1 MPRPIFSAAW
11 YRVATLTPRIRT
23 NALIARHQYRGQTWY
38 VLRDVASNRVYRFHP
53 ASYALIGLMDGRRT
67 VQDLWDLSVAQLGD
81 DAPTQDELILLLSQ
95 LHSAD
100 VLQCEVPPD
109 TAELLRRGQ
118 QMSRRQL
125 MSQWL
130 SPLSWRFHVLDPE
143 PLLRRLLPWFRP
155 LFAPLGLVPWLA
167 IVVPALVLM
176 AVHWEA
182 LTENFIDRVTTPENA
197 LALFLL
203 FPIIKALHELGHAAA
218 IKAYGGEVHDMGVM
232 LLVFTPIPYVD
243 ASSAT
248 AFGSKWRRFVVGGA
262 GMMVELVI
270 ASVAL
275 YVWLGA
281 QPGVARSLAHYAII
295 LAGIST
301 VLFNGNPLLRYD
313 GYYMLVDLLEIPN
326 LYTRSRTWLGWA
338 AERYL
343 FGVLDA
349 EPPQATPGERVWFVL
364 YGVGSFLYRI
374 LVVVAI
380 AFFLLDRVF
389 YVAVGLLLLT
399 LSMWVVVPLM
409 KGVRYLAHSPRL
421 RRTRTRAVLVTSGV
435 ALAVVL
441 LLAIIP
447 MPHRTRAEGVVWVP
461 EEALVRPDTEGF
473 IERLAA
479 RPGVRVKAGDALVVL
494 GNQELASREAVAEA
508 RVRELRARY
517 DAERPNDT
525 VRMQIVEEELRY
537 SVEELARVR
546 QRLAGLILRA
556 NTEGAFIIPQP
567 ESLPGRFVKKGD
579 LLAYVLDLQRV
590 RQRRGRQHRDRSARP
605 AGRDR
610 ARQGVSARP
619 RRALGHGPGGRRRP
633 RLRPLRPWVDAA
645 GQPVVPRAAPAL
657 PRPLRCLA
665 RWGAP
670 RWPPKPPMLR
680 APRRSRGARRC
691 GARRPAAARCCRRS
705 RPRTSSASRSG
716 TGGSSAP
723 STGRAAWPCATADA
737 PRSGAGSS
745 PRSPIAAA
753 RWTASPTRCS
763 GARPPSWASAC
774 AARGSAGS

>member
-1 MPRPIFSAAW
+1 MTRPIFSAAW

-23 NALIARHQYRGQTWY
+23 NALIARHQYRGETWY
-38 VLRDVASNRVYRFHP
+38 VLRDVASNRVYRFSP
-53 ASYALIGLMDGRRT
+53 ASYSVIGLMDGRRT
-67 VQDLWDLSVAQLGD
+67 VQDLWDLAVAQLGD
-81 DAPTQDELILLLSQ
+81 AAPTQDELILLLSQ

-130 SPLSWRFHVLDPE
+130 SPLSWRFHLLDPE
-143 PLLRRLLPWFRP
+143 PMLRRLLPMFRGLFRP
-155 LFAPLGLVPWLA
+155 WGLVPWLA

-182 LTENFIDRVTTPENA
+182 LTENLIDRVTTPENA

-203 FPIIKALHELGHAAA
+203 FPIVKTLHELGHAAA

-243 ASSAT
+243 ASSST

-270 ASVAL
+270 ASLAM
-275 YVWLGA
+275 YVWLAA

-313 GYYMLVDLLEIPN
+313 GYYMLTDLLEIPN
-326 LYTRSRTWLGWA
+326 LYTRSRAWLGWA

-343 FGVLDA
+343 FGVAEA
-349 EPPQATPGERVWFVL
+349 EPPQATPGERVWFVV
-364 YGVGSFLYRI
+364 YAVASFLYRI

-389 YVAVGLLLLT
+389 YIAVGLLILT
-399 LSMWVVVPLM
+399 LGMWVVVPVA
-409 KGVRYLAHSPRL
+409 KGVRYLAASPRL
-421 RRTRTRAVLVTSGV
+421 RRTRIRASGITAGAAVATVVL
-435 ALAVVL
+435 LAVV
-441 LLAIIP
+441 P

-461 EEALVRPDTEGF
+461 EEALVRPETEGF
-473 IERLAA
+473 IDRLVAG
-479 RPGVRVKAGDALVVL
+479 PGSRVNVGDVLVVL
-494 GNQELASREAVAEA
+494 GNTELASREAVLEA

-517 DAERPNDT
+517 HAEKPNDE
-525 VRMQIVEEELRY
+525 VRAQIVAEELQY
-537 SVEELARVR
+537 SLEELTRIR
-546 QRLAGLILRA
+546 QRLAGLVLRA
-556 NTEGAFIIPQP
+556 STEGTFIIPQP

-590 RQRRGRQHRDRSARP
+590 TVRAVVGQASIDLVRHHRNGIEVRLAERLDDPRP
-605 AGRDR
+605 ATLKREVPG
-610 ARQGVSARP
+610 AREQLPS
-619 RRALGHGPGGRRRP
+619 
-633 RLRPLRPWVDAA
+633 
-645 GQPVVPRAAPAL
+645 PAL
-657 PRPLRCLA
+657 
-665 RWGAP
+665 
-670 RWPPKPPMLR
+670 
-680 APRRSRGARRC
+680 
-691 GARRPAAARCCRRS
+691 
-705 RPRTSSASRSG
+705 
-716 TGGSSAP
+716 
-723 STGRAAWPCATADA
+723 
-737 PRSGAGSS
+737 
-745 PRSPIAAA
+745 
-753 RWTASPTRCS
+753 
-763 GARPPSWASAC
+763 
-774 AARGSAGS
+774 GSAGGGTIVTDPRDPQGVTALGKVFQVDLDVPSASGLVDVGGRVYVRFDHGWTPLANQWYLELRQLFLARFDV

>member
-1 MPRPIFSAAW
+1 M
-11 YRVATLTPRIRT
+11 
-23 NALIARHQYRGQTWY
+23 
-38 VLRDVASNRVYRFHP
+38 
-53 ASYALIGLMDGRRT
+53 
-67 VQDLWDLSVAQLGD
+67 
-81 DAPTQDELILLLSQ
+81 LSQ

-182 LTENFIDRVTTPENA
+182 PTENFIDRVTTPENA

-479 RPGVRVKAGDALVVL
+479 RPGVRVKPGDALVVL

-556 NTEGAFIIPQP
+556 NTEGTFIIPQP

-590 RQRRGRQHRDRSARP
+590 TVRAVVGQANIDLVRHRRHGIEVRLAERLDDPRP
-605 AGRDR
+605 ATLTREVPG
-610 ARQGVSARP
+610 AREQLPS
-619 RRALGHGPGGRRRP
+619 
-633 RLRPLRPWVDAA
+633 
-645 GQPVVPRAAPAL
+645 PAL
-657 PRPLRCLA
+657 
-665 RWGAP
+665 
-670 RWPPKPPMLR
+670 
-680 APRRSRGARRC
+680 
-691 GARRPAAARCCRRS
+691 
-705 RPRTSSASRSG
+705 
-716 TGGSSAP
+716 
-723 STGRAAWPCATADA
+723 
-737 PRSGAGSS
+737 
-745 PRSPIAAA
+745 
-753 RWTASPTRCS
+753 
-763 GARPPSWASAC
+763 
-774 AARGSAGS
+774 GSAGGGNIVTDPRDPQGVTALGKVFQLDLDVPSATGLVDVGGRVYVRFDHGWTPLANQWYFELRQLFLARFDV

>member
-67 VQDLWDLSVAQLGD
+67 VQDLWDLAVAQLGD

-479 RPGVRVKAGDALVVL
+479 RPGVRVKPGDALVVL
-494 GNQELASREAVAEA
+494 GNQELASREAVVEA

-537 SVEELARVR
+537 AVEELARVR
-546 QRLAGLILRA
+546 QRLEGLILRA
-556 NTEGAFIIPQP
+556 NTEGTFIIPQP

-590 RQRRGRQHRDRSARP
+590 TVRAVVGQANIDLVRHRRHGIEVRLAERLDDPRP
-605 AGRDR
+605 ATLTREVPG
-610 ARQGVSARP
+610 AREQLPS
-619 RRALGHGPGGRRRP
+619 
-633 RLRPLRPWVDAA
+633 
-645 GQPVVPRAAPAL
+645 PAL
-657 PRPLRCLA
+657 
-665 RWGAP
+665 
-670 RWPPKPPMLR
+670 
-680 APRRSRGARRC
+680 
-691 GARRPAAARCCRRS
+691 
-705 RPRTSSASRSG
+705 
-716 TGGSSAP
+716 
-723 STGRAAWPCATADA
+723 
-737 PRSGAGSS
+737 
-745 PRSPIAAA
+745 
-753 RWTASPTRCS
+753 
-763 GARPPSWASAC
+763 
-774 AARGSAGS
+774 GSAGGGNIVTDPRDPQGVTALGKVFQLDLDVPSATGLVDVGGRVYVRFDHGWTPLANQWYLELRQLFLARFDV

>member
-1 MPRPIFSAAW
+1 MSGPPTTINATANLQRRVVPGRDAHAAHPDERPHRAPSVSRPDVVRPARRRQQPRLPLPPRELRAHRPHGRPPHRAGPLGPRGRAARRRRADPGRADFIAEPAAFRRRAAVRGAARHGRAAAARPADVAAAADEPVAEPALLALPRPRSRAA
-11 YRVATLTPRIRT
+11 A
-23 NALIARHQYRGQTWY
+23 AA
-38 VLRDVASNRVYRFHP
+38 A
-53 ASYALIGLMDGRRT
+53 AA
-67 VQDLWDLSVAQLGD
+67 
-81 DAPTQDELILLLSQ
+81 
-95 LHSAD
+95 
-100 VLQCEVPPD
+100 
-109 TAELLRRGQ
+109 
-118 QMSRRQL
+118 
-125 MSQWL
+125 
-130 SPLSWRFHVLDPE
+130 
-143 PLLRRLLPWFRP
+143 
-155 LFAPLGLVPWLA
+155 
-167 IVVPALVLM
+167 VVPA
-176 AVHWEA
+176 AVRAARSGVVAGHRGPRPRPHGRA
-182 LTENFIDRVTTPENA
+182 LGGAHRELHRPRHHARERAGAVPA
-197 LALFLL
+197 LPDHQGPARAR
-203 FPIIKALHELGHAAA
+203 PRRGHQGVRGRGPRHGRDAPRLHADP
-218 IKAYGGEVHDMGVM
+218 V
-232 LLVFTPIPYVD
+232 
-243 ASSAT
+243 
-248 AFGSKWRRFVVGGA
+248 RRRVVGDGL
-262 GMMVELVI
+262 MVELVI

-479 RPGVRVKAGDALVVL
+479 RPGVRVKPGDALVVL

-556 NTEGAFIIPQP
+556 NTEGTFIIPQP

-590 RQRRGRQHRDRSARP
+590 TVRAVVGQANIDLVRHRR
-605 AGRDR
+605 
-610 ARQGVSARP
+610 
-619 RRALGHGPGGRRRP
+619 HGIEV
-633 RLRPLRPWVDAA
+633 RLAE
-645 GQPVVPRAAPAL
+645 
-657 PRPLRCLA
+657 
-665 RWGAP
+665 
-670 RWPPKPPMLR
+670 
-680 APRRSRGARRC
+680 
-691 GARRPAAARCCRRS
+691 
-705 RPRTSSASRSG
+705 
-716 TGGSSAP
+716 
-723 STGRAAWPCATADA
+723 
-737 PRSGAGSS
+737 
-745 PRSPIAAA
+745 
-753 RWTASPTRCS
+753 
-763 GARPPSWASAC
+763 
-774 AARGSAGS
+774 